1 MGSVRVGVA
10 KSDPDGLIAT
20 PVETVTR
27 TPGYDGIERIVS
39 IIGEVDALEVV
50 VGLPRSLDGKERA
63 AAGLARS
70 FAQRL
75 AHQVHPVPVVMVDE
89 RLTTTTAQRAMSAS
103 GRKARA
109 QRTVVD
115 QVAAVII
122 LQNALD
128 HERSTGNQPGRK
140 VTSGGAERVEEH
152 E

>member
-1 MGSVRVGVA
+1 
-10 KSDPDGLIAT
+10 
-20 PVETVTR
+20 
-27 TPGYDGIERIVS
+27 
-39 IIGEVDALEVV
+39 
-50 VGLPRSLDGKERA
+50 
-63 AAGLARS
+63 
-70 FAQRL
+70 
-75 AHQVHPVPVVMVDE
+75 
-89 RLTTTTAQRAMSAS
+89 MSAS

-140 VTSGGAERVEEH
+140 VTSGGADRVEEH

>member
-1 MGSVRVGVA
+1 M
-10 KSDPDGLIAT
+10 
-20 PVETVTR
+20 
-27 TPGYDGIERIVS
+27 
-39 IIGEVDALEVV
+39 
-50 VGLPRSLDGKERA
+50 
-63 AAGLARS
+63 
-70 FAQRL
+70 
-75 AHQVHPVPVVMVDE
+75 PVVMVDE

-140 VTSGGAERVEEH
+140 VTSGGADRVEEH